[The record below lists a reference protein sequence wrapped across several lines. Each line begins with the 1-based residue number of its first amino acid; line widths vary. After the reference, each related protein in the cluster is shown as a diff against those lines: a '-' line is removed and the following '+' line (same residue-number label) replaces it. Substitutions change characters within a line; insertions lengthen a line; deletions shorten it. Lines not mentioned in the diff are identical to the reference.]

1 MTSDKGLREL
11 GGEPLVRHVIRRLLS
26 LVDEVLLVVGS
37 EGQRAHYSEFIG
49 GEIKILVDLYG
60 NGSPLVGAITGF
72 KHARGEYALVTG
84 CDMPFV
90 SPDVVKLLFDE
101 GEGFN
106 GAVFQWPNG
115 WIEPLI
121 AVYRV
126 EPSLKAAQDL
136 YRSGNLRIRMIL
148 LEMSNVKKIPIKA
161 LRAMDPDLLTL
172 YDIDTEDTLLRAEEM
187 LKNRG
192 KKEGMGKPPE
202 DSVD

>member
-1 MTSDKGLREL
+1 M
-11 GGEPLVRHVIRRLLS
+11 
-26 LVDEVLLVVGS
+26 VDEVLVVVGS
-37 EGQRAHYSEFIG
+37 EEQRRAYSEAIG
-49 GEIKILVDLYG
+49 GEVELLVDIYED
-60 NGSPLVGAITGF
+60 GSPLVGAITGF

-84 CDMPFV
+84 CDMPFI
-90 SPDVVKLLFDE
+90 SPDAVKLLFDE

-148 LEMSNVKKIPIKA
+148 REMPNVKKIPIEA
-161 LRAMDPDLLTL
+161 LRAMDPDMLTL

-187 LKNRG
+187 LKNRR
-192 KKEGMGKPPE
+192 KKEGMGKPRGK
-202 DSVD
+202 DSAD